1 MASTDSVASPRHRAD
16 RLRTIGWLV
25 VGVGLTA
32 DAVFYW
38 IQERSADP
46 ALDDT
51 TALGYSR
58 SMQHQMGVM
67 MGHFG
72 VLLTQWQTALTTPL
86 GEAVM
91 VAVCVALFA
100 AFFFRAA
107 WVIDQDEH
115 PR

>member
-1 MASTDSVASPRHRAD
+1 MREQRSN
-16 RLRTIGWLV
+16 RLRRYGWAVLV
-25 VGVGLTA
+25 VGLAG

-38 IQERSADP
+38 IQERSADA

-72 VLLTQWQTALTTPL
+72 ILLTQWQAALTTPL
-86 GEAVM
+86 GEAVAI
-91 VAVCVALFA
+91 AVCVALFA

-107 WVIDQDEH
+107 WVIDQDA
-115 PR
+115 PQGPSA